1 VTLPRPQIALQGAR
15 EYLGRLPHSR
25 QANGLAGGLL
35 LVIGA
40 VLLATAL
47 MTIFWQDPVTA
58 VFTQHEQKVLSAKL
72 AAAEKAPVQQST
84 LTLVQRAESDPERI
98 ALLARDLAGRT
109 KSGEP
114 LGRIGISRMGVNFV
128 FVSGVGKNSLKKGP
142 GHYDGSPLPG
152 LPGTVSIAG
161 HRTTYSAP
169 FRRMNTLRRGDEITL
184 TMSYGRFTYR
194 VEGLR
199 VVLPQ
204 NTGVLKHVRHN
215 RLVLTTCTPVD
226 SAAKRLVTTARLV
239 RAVARGPAITLVPTL
254 PVAASPAR

>member
-1 VTLPRPQIALQGAR
+1 MALPRPQIALQGAR
-15 EYLGRLPHSR
+15 GYLVRLPRSR

-35 LVIGA
+35 LVLGA
-40 VLLATAL
+40 VLVATAL

-58 VFTQHEQKVLSAKL
+58 VFTQHEQKVLSAQL

-98 ALLARDLAGRT
+98 ALLARDLAGRSE
-109 KSGEP
+109 SGDP
-114 LGRIGISRMGVNFV
+114 LGRIGIPRMDINFV
-128 FVSGVGKNSLKKGP
+128 FVSGVGTSSLKKGP

-152 LPGTVSIAG
+152 QP
-161 HRTTYSAP
+161 TTYSAP
-169 FRRMNTLRRGDEITL
+169 FRRMNRLRRGDKITL

-226 SAAKRLVTTARLV
+226 SAAKRLVTSARLV
-239 RAVARGPAITLVPTL
+239 RAVARGPAVTLVPTL
-254 PVAASPAR
+254 PTAPL

>member
-1 VTLPRPQIALQGAR
+1 MALPRPQIALQGAR
-15 EYLGRLPHSR
+15 GHLMRLPHSR
-25 QANGLAGGLL
+25 QASGLAGGLL
-35 LVIGA
+35 LVVGA

-58 VFTQHEQKVLSAKL
+58 VFTQHEQKALSAKL
-72 AAAEKAPVQQST
+72 AAAERAPVPEST

-98 ALLARDLAGRT
+98 ALLARDLAARSPAG
-109 KSGEP
+109 GP
-114 LGRIGISRMGVNFV
+114 LGRIRISRIGANFV
-128 FVSGVGKNSLKKGP
+128 FVSGVGKESLKKGP

-152 LPGTVSIAG
+152 QPGTVSIAG

-169 FRRMNTLRRGDEITL
+169 FRRMDRVRRGDRISL
-184 TMSYGRFTYR
+184 TMPYGRFTYR
-194 VEGLR
+194 IEGLR

-226 SAAKRLVTTARLV
+226 SAAKRLVATARLE
-239 RAVARGPAITLVPTL
+239 RAVARGPAVTLVPTL
-254 PVAASPAR
+254 PVAPL

>member
-1 VTLPRPQIALQGAR
+1 VTLPRPQIALQSAR
-15 EYLGRLPHSR
+15 GYLGRLPHSR
-25 QANGLAGGLL
+25 QANALAGGLL

-47 MTIFWQDPVTA
+47 MTIFWQDPITA
-58 VFTQHEQKVLSAKL
+58 VVTQHEQKVLSAKL
-72 AAAEKAPVQQST
+72 EAAEKAPVQGST
-84 LTLVQRAESDPERI
+84 LRLVQRAESNPERV
-98 ALLARDLAGRT
+98 ALLARDLAERT
-109 KSGEP
+109 RSGEP
-114 LGRIGISRMGVNFV
+114 LGRIQISRMGVNFV
-128 FVSGVGKNSLKKGP
+128 FVSGVGKGSLKKGP

-152 LPGTVSIAG
+152 LPGTVAIAG
-161 HRTTYSAP
+161 HRTTYAAP
-169 FRRMNTLRRGDEITL
+169 FRRMNRLRRGDKITL
-184 TMSYGRFTYR
+184 TMPYGHFTYR

-239 RAVARGPAITLVPTL
+239 RAEARGPAVTLVPTL
-254 PVAASPAR
+254 PVAPF